1 MRPDSG
7 GRDFVEEAGGHLIV
21 WPLPPLPELTVFL
34 LLLPAV
40 EFSFAALWEPELST
54 FLGVISDAILPGSVS
69 RPDEDDE

>member
-40 EFSFAALWEPELST
+40 DFSFAALWEPELST
-54 FLGVISDAILPGSVS
+54 FLGVISDAILSGRV
-69 RPDEDDE
+69 RPDADDK

>member
-21 WPLPPLPELTVFL
+21 WPLPPLPELTVLL

-40 EFSFAALWEPELST
+40 DFSFAALWEPELST
-54 FLGVISDAILPGSVS
+54 FLGVISDAILSGSV
-69 RPDEDDE
+69 RPGEDDK

>member
-40 EFSFAALWEPELST
+40 GFSFAALWEPELST
-54 FLGVISDAILPGSVS
+54 FLGVISDAILSGIV
-69 RPDEDDE
+69 RPDEDDK